1 MDSFKNEIWTS
12 PFKKFSK
19 LRDNTLHNEGNKGK
33 HLLFVGVSSLDAKAS
48 GHMGLRT
55 LLYYFGTT
63 FMAIVIGVI
72 LVVSIHPG
80 DPVLK
85 DETAVAEGDS
95 RITSLDALLDLIRFV
110 DYL

>member
-1 MDSFKNEIWTS
+1 
-12 PFKKFSK
+12 
-19 LRDNTLHNEGNKGK
+19 
-33 HLLFVGVSSLDAKAS
+33 
-48 GHMGLRT
+48 MGLRT

-63 FMAIVIGVI
+63 FMAIIIGVI

-95 RITSLDALLDLIRFV
+95 RITSLDALLDLIRCVINITLCNLYHFI
-110 DYL
+110 